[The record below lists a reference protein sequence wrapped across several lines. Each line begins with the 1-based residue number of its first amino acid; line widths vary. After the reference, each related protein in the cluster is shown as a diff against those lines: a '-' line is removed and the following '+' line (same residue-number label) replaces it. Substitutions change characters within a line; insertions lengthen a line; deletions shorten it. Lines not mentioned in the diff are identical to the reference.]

1 MKAKKI
7 EELKYRVAYVAPDGS
22 EFDTQEECLK
32 YEKSALGVLR
42 SRLKA
47 IEVFRGSEEDLF
59 TICGSCDDDVSVF
72 VPRTVDDIYLLRQMI
87 LLGGRSEEYAERLG
101 EDQVGKPVIFDFGYD
116 GSYFSFMTLDD
127 FVSVATD
134 GRFTVT
140 EVKDRKLSDILR
152 EK

>member
-140 EVKDRKLSDILR
+140 EVKDKVYSDLIS
-152 EK
+152 KK